1 MSETGS
7 ETIGR
12 EITLFVP
19 AATVQ
24 RAELAESW
32 HFAAAAVVTPE
43 GRPVFRLGGPDAT
56 RTFFRSCAK
65 PFQAI
70 PLVRGMLEREASTPL
85 SDEDLALICASHS
98 GSPQHVERA
107 RSLLERAGFT
117 EADLLCGTHPP
128 YDKRYAEE
136 LRSMGGEP
144 GPLHNNCSG
153 KHAGMLLACRLL
165 GLPPA
170 DYIARD
176 HPLQELI
183 FTEVA
188 RFTGERRRG
197 GGDDGGDD
205 TPEAGRRLAWGIDGC
220 SVPTFHLPLT
230 AAARAWAALAA
241 PRLADLPEGVA
252 AAAERILE
260 AMAQAPEMVAGPDRL
275 TTRLAE
281 VTGGR
286 VVGKEGAEGLYC
298 MAVRGPAALGVA
310 FKIADGSDRARDGVA
325 MELLRQIGSLSG
337 EEFDLLSSEGF
348 YRSEVRNH
356 RDLRVGRIVPEFE
369 LEEL

>member
-1 MSETGS
+1 VSETAS
-7 ETIGR
+7 DTTGR
-12 EITLFVP
+12 EIALFVP
-19 AATVQ
+19 AATVR
-24 RAELAESW
+24 RAELTESW
-32 HFAAAAVVTPE
+32 HFAAAAVMTPE
-43 GRPVFRLGGPDAT
+43 GRPVFRLGGPEVT

-98 GSPQHVERA
+98 GARQHVERV

-128 YDKRYAEE
+128 YDERYAEE
-136 LRSMGGEP
+136 LRSQGGEP

-153 KHAGMLLACRLL
+153 KHAGMLLACGVL

-183 FTEVA
+183 CTEVA
-188 RFTGERRRG
+188 RFIGEGGEG
-197 GGDDGGDD
+197 GGAQRTD
-205 TPEAGRRLAWGIDGC
+205 RRLAWGIDGC

-241 PRLADLPEGVA
+241 PRLADLPAAVA

-260 AMAQAPEMVAGPDRL
+260 AMARAPEMVAGPGRF

-298 MAVRGPAALGVA
+298 LAVRGPAALGVA

-337 EEFDLLSSEGF
+337 EEFDVLDSEGF